1 MKPALHLPFPLPP
14 ICWQILGSTTA
25 EGLFTLS
32 VLYLAN
38 FLPNITFALSQLC
51 SRELLFS
58 IRTSEWPFC
67 TGGGGRALFWE
78 LFEICCHLASAK
90 FLAQR
95 PCRLHVTLPAITD
108 IWQHL
113 TDALSWLI
121 FFPVSLFCREW
132 IFWVLVF
139 NFLCLCLWHW
149 EGKEE
154 NSDGGSGHVRLSQIL
169 LMCALIYFSTQ
180 LKSEMNWHMKWK
192 KQSFITLQSALSLFM
207 WFSALKIYVKFS
219 CNCFVKHF

>member
-1 MKPALHLPFPLPP
+1 MKPALLWPVPLPP
-14 ICWQILGSTTA
+14 ICWQIPGSTIA

-58 IRTSEWPFC
+58 ISTSEWPFC
-67 TGGGGRALFWE
+67 IGGWGRALLWE
-78 LFEICCHLASAK
+78 LFEICCHLASSK
-90 FLAQR
+90 FLAQP
-95 PCRLHVTLPAITD
+95 PCCLHVTLPAITD

-113 TDALSWLI
+113 TDTWSWLI
-121 FFPVSLFCREW
+121 FFLVSLFCREW
-132 IFWVLVF
+132 IFLVLVF

-154 NSDGGSGHVRLSQIL
+154 NSDGGSSHVRFVTNTFNVCLDLFFYPAEVRNELTYAVKEAIFHHPSVSFKPFYVIF
-169 LMCALIYFSTQ
+169 C
-180 LKSEMNWHMKWK
+180 SED
-192 KQSFITLQSALSLFM
+192 L
-207 WFSALKIYVKFS
+207 
-219 CNCFVKHF
+219 C